1 MSNLTVRVIT
11 ALLGLPLVLGP
22 LWYGG
27 VAFQAV
33 VMIITVAA
41 LCEYLSITG
50 FAADRKAYAF
60 GLVLGLAVAV
70 ATTTAPPA
78 YLGPALV
85 AAMLAVFLWH
95 LFFFGEMPTAVSR
108 AALMIFGVLYA
119 GILPTMLHHLRALD
133 RGFGWV
139 FMVLAI
145 VWMADTGAYFSGR
158 ALGRRKLYVA
168 VSPGKTWAGAVGGLV
183 ASVAGA
189 FLTRWLFL
197 PDLTPLHC
205 VIIAV
210 PASALGQAGDLCESL
225 LKRAYAVKDSGR
237 TIPGHGGML
246 DRFDAIFFAAPYVY
260 LMARVLQ

>member
-11 ALLGLPLVLGP
+11 ALLGLPLVLVP

-27 VAFQAV
+27 AAFQAV
-33 VMIITVAA
+33 VLIIAAAA
-41 LCEYLSITG
+41 LCEFLSITG

-60 GLVLGLAVAV
+60 GLALGLAVAV
-70 ATTTAPPA
+70 ATTTAP
-78 YLGPALV
+78 LKFMGPVLV
-85 AAMLAVFLWH
+85 AAALVSFLWH
-95 LFFFGEMPTAVSR
+95 LFFFGEMPTAAAR
-108 AALMIFGVLYA
+108 AALMLFGAVYA
-119 GILPTMLHHLRALD
+119 GILPTFLFHLRALAH
-133 RGFGWV
+133 GFGWV

-158 ALGRRKLYVA
+158 AFGKRKLYPA
-168 VSPGKTWAGAVGGLV
+168 VSPGKTWAGAVGGLA

-197 PDLTPLHC
+197 PGLTPLHC

-225 LKRAYAVKDSGR
+225 LKRAYGVKDSGR

-246 DRFDAIFFAAPYVY
+246 DRFDAIFFAAPYVWVA
-260 LMARVLQ
+260 ARLLQ